1 MEGEA
6 TPLAAI
12 VALKKK
18 YGAYLYLDEAHS
30 IGAMGRSGRCA
41 GGRARGPGPAAA
53 GARRSA
59 LGRLRARRRGAWGH
73 RCAYVLLEPS
83 APHPCPPHPVP
94 APPRAP
100 RGLCEHAGV
109 DPRDVDVLMGTF
121 TKSFGSAGGYV
132 AGSRAL
138 IAYLRR
144 HSPAH
149 LYAASVAPGAAQQV
163 RRSAAASARGGGA

>member
-1 MEGEA
+1 MA
-6 TPLAAI
+6 NAP
-12 VALKKK
+12 V
-18 YGAYLYLDEAHS
+18 
-30 IGAMGRSGRCA
+30 RS
-41 GGRARGPGPAAA
+41 
-53 GARRSA
+53 
-59 LGRLRARRRGAWGH
+59 
-73 RCAYVLLEPS
+73 
-83 APHPCPPHPVP
+83 P
-94 APPRAP
+94 APPCPDPPPDPRATP
-100 RGLCEHAGV
+100 RGLCQHAGV